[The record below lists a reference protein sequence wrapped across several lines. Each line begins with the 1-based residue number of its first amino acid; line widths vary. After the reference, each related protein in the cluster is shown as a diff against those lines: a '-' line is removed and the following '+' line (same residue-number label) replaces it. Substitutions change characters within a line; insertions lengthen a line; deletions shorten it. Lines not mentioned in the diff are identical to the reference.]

1 MGHLRASLRAP
12 LALIA
17 VSAIIFG
24 ACSSAATPSPTAP
37 PTPAPTVA
45 ATPAPTATP
54 TTAPSSAAPSAT
66 PVASSA
72 APSPTAAPASS
83 APASA
88 SVAPSPSSAAVAP
101 VPGYSFDPNP
111 PTGGTFTGAWAGPC
125 CVGIANA
132 NPLIA
137 GGDQQWLSLIYE
149 PLVTYSIDPKT
160 NGYGPIIGAL
170 AQSWETST
178 DGLTWTFHLQPGVK
192 WQDGTPFTAADV
204 VYTLTLCETKAVSC
218 VYAGGISNITGAA
231 AVKAGTATTLS
242 GVAAPD
248 PMTVTIHTDTP
259 NAAMLDALSVIW
271 IVQQASVSK
280 LTPASLDKDPYWTTP
295 NDATGKGG
303 AQGTGPFFVSQ
314 YTAGQF
320 EELAANPLYWR
331 GAPHLANIIRKEFAD
346 PATAL
351 IAFDAGQVEHAYL
364 TADEVKRESAN
375 ANARILA
382 GPSQVDN
389 AVVFNPNANPAFANK
404 LFRQAMEYAIDR
416 QSIIK
421 NLYNGNG
428 VALPCLFGNPA
439 DTTPAQLAMYPYD
452 PAKAKALI
460 AQAGI
465 DMSKLPTFT
474 FDTYYNDPLSL
485 SVMTAIQAN
494 WAAVGLN
501 VKIDQMDPAA
511 WTKQYYNDGKSQISF
526 LGAQNGAADANIAST
541 YFLSTARFDTGAG
554 DNGWKG
560 YAYSNPQVDTLL
572 KSGVSTFDPAARATI
587 YQQLCGILATDLP
600 WNIMWQTTRY
610 FIVSTKIGN
619 FYETPAPGGGSFYAG
634 AEQWYVKP

>member
-1 MGHLRASLRAP
+1 MGHLRASFRAP

-17 VSAIIFG
+17 VTAIVFG
-24 ACSSAATPSPTAP
+24 ACSSAATPSPTA
-37 PTPAPTVA
+37 
-45 ATPAPTATP
+45 
-54 TTAPSSAAPSAT
+54 APSSAAPSAT
-66 PVASSA
+66 ASA
-72 APSPTAAPASS
+72 APS
-83 APASA
+83 ASA
-88 SVAPSPSSAAVAP
+88 SAGAAFPS
-101 VPGYSFDPNP
+101 GYSFDPNP

-137 GGDQQWLSLIYE
+137 GGDYQWLQLIYE
-149 PLVTYSIDPKT
+149 PLVTYSIDPTT
-160 NGYGPIIGAL
+160 NGYGPIIPAL
-170 AQSWETST
+170 AQSWQTSS

-204 VYTLTLCETKAVSC
+204 VFTLTLCETKAVGC
-218 VYAGGISNITGAA
+218 VYGGGISNIAGAA
-231 AVKAGTATTLS
+231 AVKSGTATTLS
-242 GVAAPD
+242 GVVATD
-248 PMTVTIHTDTP
+248 PHTVTITTTAP
-259 NAAMLDALSVIW
+259 NAGMLDALTRMW
-271 IVQQASVSK
+271 IVQKASVSAI
-280 LTPASLDKDPYWTTP
+280 PAAQVDKAPYWTTP

-303 AQGTGPFFVSQ
+303 AQGTGPFFVSS

-320 EELAANPLYWR
+320 EELAANKAYWR

-364 TADEVKRESAN
+364 TADEVARESKN
-375 ANARILA
+375 TNARILA

-389 AVVFNPNANPAFANK
+389 VVVFNPLANPAFGNAK
-404 LFRQAMEYAIDR
+404 FKQAMTIAINR
-416 QSIIK
+416 ASIIK
-421 NLYNGNG
+421 NLYGG
-428 VALPCLFGNPA
+428 GGTVQSCFFGNPA
-439 DTTPAQLAMYPYD
+439 YGTLADPLNYD
-452 PAKAKALI
+452 VAKAKALI
-460 AQAGI
+460 QQAGI
-465 DMSKLPTFT
+465 DMTKLPTFT

-485 SVMTAIQAN
+485 SVMTAIQAD

-511 WTKQYYNDGKSQISF
+511 WTKQYYADGKSQITF
-526 LGAQNGAADANIAST
+526 LGAGNGPDGNIAAT
-541 YFLSTARFDTGAG
+541 YFLSTAQYQTGSG

-560 YAYSNPQVDTLL
+560 YFYSDPAADTLI
-572 KSGVSTFDPAARATI
+572 KQGVSSFDPAVRTTA
-587 YQQLCGILATDLP
+587 YQKLCQVLVNDMP